1 MTLFEKRQM
10 FNNAY
15 TKVVYEI
22 MRISSKTFISVGLQ
36 LNATNL
42 YFDDNESFSLVGFTC
57 AYYNPI
63 DNSIHINIEDKF
75 FDVKNMNEL
84 HAKLFFILFHEVMHH
99 ILTHSE
105 RSGNKNHMIWNMAAD
120 YEVHNMYYIFAHVNE
135 YSNTDKFIIGEY
147 FNVIDSFLLN
157 GKTFLFDKKY
167 LEYVAEEIYE
177 IIHDSSEIHENES
190 IMVSLDSL
198 MGEGKAKDS
207 TNCNVKVTKTKLK
220 FSDGT
225 ENESID
231 IEWPENVPNEYKQT
245 EDEKE
250 IQKTSDM
257 TNKSLLENT
266 FNQILKDVKQK
277 GDIEHACGKFIKKL
291 FHIKVDWEKI
301 LRNSL
306 QTMLDKSD
314 YFAWN
319 KVRTSTFLLPGMPY
333 LPDVVEDTEKYGT
346 LVISRDE
353 SGSMTD
359 DDIAKAVQI
368 IVEAKAHYK
377 KIVLLKHDTEI
388 SSEETFEELSADT
401 LKQISVRA
409 SCGGTSHKDVF
420 EYLKEYR
427 KKNRDERISCYIGIT
442 DMESD
447 IEQYQ
452 NIIPADIPIIY
463 LTPYKFDKNY
473 EQINGKIIPI
483 E

>member
-10 FNNAY
+10 FNKAY
-15 TKVVYEI
+15 TKVVYEM

-36 LNATNL
+36 LNATDL
-42 YFDDNESFSLVGFTC
+42 HFDDNESFPLKGFTF
-57 AYYNPI
+57 AYYNPV
-63 DNSIHINIEDKF
+63 DHSIHINIEDEF
-75 FDVKNMNEL
+75 FNVNNTNEL
-84 HAKLFFILFHEVMHH
+84 YAKLFFILFHEVMHH

-105 RSGNKNHMIWNMAAD
+105 RCGNKNHMCWNMAAD

-135 YSNTDKFIIGEY
+135 YNTTDKAIIGEY
-147 FNVIDSFLLN
+147 FNIIDNFLLPGN
-157 GKTFLFDKKY
+157 TFLFDKKY

-177 IIHDSSEIHENES
+177 IIKNES
-190 IMVSLDSL
+190 EFESNESMEVSLDSL
-198 MGEGKAKDS
+198 MGEGKAAQD
-207 TNCNVKVTKTKLK
+207 TNCKVKVSKTTVK
-220 FSDGT
+220 FKDGKT
-225 ENESID
+225 SEAVE
-231 IEWPENVPNEYKQT
+231 IEWPENVPDEYKQS
-245 EDEKE
+245 ESEKE
-250 IQKTSDM
+250 TQKTSDM

-266 FNQILKDVKQK
+266 MTQMFKECRKK
-277 GDIEHACGKFIKKL
+277 GNNTLECEKFIKKL
-291 FHIKVDWEKI
+291 FHIKIDWEKI

-333 LPDVVEDTEKYGT
+333 LPDVVEDDEKYGT

-377 KIVLLKHDTEI
+377 KIVLLKHDTKI
-388 SSEETFEELSADT
+388 TSVETFEDISADV
-401 LKQISVRA
+401 LKDINTRKSY
-409 SCGGTSHKDVF
+409 GGTSHKEIF
-420 EYLKEYR
+420 EYLKDYR
-427 KKNRDERISCYIGIT
+427 KNNRDERISCYIGIT

-447 IEQYQ
+447 IEQNQ
-452 NIIPADIPIIY
+452 NIIPGNIPIIY
-463 LTPYKFDKNY
+463 LSPYKIDKSY
-473 EQINGKIIPI
+473 EKINGKIIPI